1 MQVQLLPMESVES
14 RSVCED
20 VVFDQIFQEHAE
32 SLRNFCYYKSGNLL
46 EAEDLV
52 QEAYIRLWKN
62 CAKVPFTKAKSFLYK
77 VAQNLFLHKV
87 EHQKVVLKFLRRQGK
102 KQNMESPEYL
112 QEEKEFLDRLEHAI
126 SSLSE
131 KQRVV
136 FLLNRING
144 KSYQEIA
151 EMLDI
156 SVKSV
161 EKRMH
166 RALLSLRK
174 LSPQI

>member
-1 MQVQLLPMESVES
+1 MQSQLLSMESVENQ
-14 RSVCED
+14 SVCKEA
-20 VVFDQIFQEHAE
+20 VFDQIFQEHAE
-32 SLRNFCYYKSGNLL
+32 TLRNFCYYKSGNLN

-62 CAKVPFTKAKSFLYK
+62 CAKVPYAKAKSFLYK
-77 VAQNLFLHKV
+77 VAQNLFLHQV
-87 EHQKVVLKFLRRQGK
+87 EHKKVVLKFLRRQHR
-102 KQNMESPEYL
+102 KQNLESPEFL
-112 QEEKEFLDRLEHAI
+112 QEEKEFLKRLEEAI

-131 KQRVV
+131 KQRLV

-144 KSYQEIA
+144 KSYREIA
-151 EMLDI
+151 DMLGI